1 MSLSTRSGNP
11 SQEPLLHQMLMGA
24 ITTIWRDAFAFWR
37 IWMNWKAE
45 LLWNTVQL
53 NYSSPNL
60 ICEVKR
66 RNLLEVLPVL
76 RIDYSVLID
85 IILQDV
91 SCEGNRA
98 CTWILIWLKVDNR
111 RSWFLVIKFCQC
123 SGCLF
128 SQFYE
133 SLEYADSLCFVRD

>member
-1 MSLSTRSGNP
+1 M
-11 SQEPLLHQMLMGA
+11 Q
-24 ITTIWRDAFAFWR
+24 
-37 IWMNWKAE
+37 
-45 LLWNTVQL
+45 
-53 NYSSPNL
+53 YSSYLIHHFAWCGVLCVYNYYSAANYFWSCL
-60 ICEVKR
+60 QICEVKR

-111 RSWFLVIKFCQC
+111 RSWFLLMRFCQC
-123 SGCLF
+123 SGCIF

-133 SLEYADSLCFVRD
+133 TLEYADSLGLPLHCWIKFCVLWGTKQLEQPISWWCSI